1 MNEEVSLLCEYLH
14 CGAFREEPLGMAWG
28 PLRTPDR
35 LLDFY
40 DKDTWRLA
48 ELSRFSGLL
57 RRKASRMMGLRGLY
71 SPIDIL

>member
-1 MNEEVSLLCEYLH
+1 
-14 CGAFREEPLGMAWG
+14 MAWG
-28 PLRTPDR
+28 PLRTPDC
-35 LLDFY
+35 LLGFY

-48 ELSRFSGLL
+48 ELSKFSGLL

>member
-14 CGAFREEPLGMAWG
+14 CGAFREDHLGMVWD
-28 PLRTPDR
+28 PLRTPDC
-35 LLDFY
+35 LLGFY

-48 ELSRFSGLL
+48 ELSKFSGLL
-57 RRKASRMMGLRGLY
+57 RCKASRMMGLCGLY